1 MDFEAIAASSAD
13 QVEVPAGFR
22 ADVLIRY
29 GDQFTDAAGKELTF
43 GYNNDYLAFF
53 PIEGSSDEGILFVN
67 HEYPGPFF
75 MNGYKPTGVEQ
86 PGGSA
91 SHNKSTADIREER
104 KSVGN
109 SFLHIARGTDGIWG
123 IVEGSEFNRRI
134 YGDSPIIPM
143 TGPLAKP
150 TSEGGVG
157 TTSNGSL
164 ANCSGGIT
172 PWGTALSCEEN
183 YDGYG
188 IALGSQDFFY
198 GWDNVDGL
206 RYDQNANKTY
216 GWVVE
221 HDPYDPEDVGRKHTA
236 LGRFRHENT
245 AFRVVPDKPFVLYMG
260 DDANNEG
267 VYKFVSDREFDPAET
282 DAARANNMQILSE
295 GTLYIAEWTRND
307 NTTLGAGRTV
317 YTSEGGPRA
326 ATSPSE
332 GRGRWILV
340 EDADLE
346 DTRAKLRARY
356 ASGQNVER
364 YTPAPGDKHDPS
376 RANTGDTIPITAAN
390 DYPAR
395 FATNRPED
403 VEVDDAGTVYIAL
416 TNNRGGSDN
425 SSRGSQPAAN
435 DRHGLIRRLVED
447 SADPMALTFAWTDWS
462 VGGPRNTADPGE
474 QGFSSPDNLVFDTH
488 DNVWVVTDISS
499 DALKGSLAPVTAYDY
514 HRNNAVFMIP
524 RTGANQGIAFRFAN
538 MPVEAE
544 GTGPYFTPD
553 EQTLFVNVQHPGEE
567 SEPGDITSYW
577 PRGNKTA
584 EQNPNEPIPSMV
596 AITKVPPRAQDPGS
610 PVVPPPPPGQNPDG
624 TPAAPSRD
632 ATLPFLQIL
641 SPARQS
647 LRALRR
653 SGMTVRVRVDEP
665 VTLRVT
671 VSGRLS
677 RRKGGRGP
685 IKRFARDTVRVERA
699 GEATITLRPSAAQ
712 RLLLRREDSV
722 PAVLSLSATDAAGNE
737 RTRTK
742 QLRFT

>member
-1 MDFEAIAASSAD
+1 MDLDPSSRADAGFGGKLTQGTRRSFIKGIAAAGASTMAAYAIDSGGALDMFTDEARAATVRDTTPFMDFEAIAASSAD

-75 MNGYKPTGVEQ
+75 MNGYKATGVEQ

-91 SHNKSTADIREER
+91 SHDKSTADIREER

-123 IVEGSEFNRRI
+123 VVEGSEFNRRI

-188 IALGSQDFFY
+188 IPLGSQDFFY

-267 VYKFVSDREFDPAET
+267 VYKFVSDREFDPADT

-326 ATSPSE
+326 ASSPSE
-332 GRGRWILV
+332 GPRTLDPRRRTPTSRTRGRSC
-340 EDADLE
+340 APG
-346 DTRAKLRARY
+346 TRAARTSS
-356 ASGQNVER
+356 ATRRPPATSTTRRGP
-364 YTPAPGDKHDPS
+364 TPATRS
-376 RANTGDTIPITAAN
+376 RSRRPTTIPPASRRTARRTSRSTT
-390 DYPAR
+390 PAR
-395 FATNRPED
+395 CT
-403 VEVDDAGTVYIAL
+403 
-416 TNNRGGSDN
+416 
-425 SSRGSQPAAN
+425 SR
-435 DRHGLIRRLVED
+435 
-447 SADPMALTFAWTDWS
+447 
-462 VGGPRNTADPGE
+462 
-474 QGFSSPDNLVFDTH
+474 
-488 DNVWVVTDISS
+488 
-499 DALKGSLAPVTAYDY
+499 
-514 HRNNAVFMIP
+514 
-524 RTGANQGIAFRFAN
+524 
-538 MPVEAE
+538 
-544 GTGPYFTPD
+544 
-553 EQTLFVNVQHPGEE
+553 
-567 SEPGDITSYW
+567 
-577 PRGNKTA
+577 
-584 EQNPNEPIPSMV
+584 
-596 AITKVPPRAQDPGS
+596 
-610 PVVPPPPPGQNPDG
+610 
-624 TPAAPSRD
+624 
-632 ATLPFLQIL
+632 
-641 SPARQS
+641 
-647 LRALRR
+647 
-653 SGMTVRVRVDEP
+653 
-665 VTLRVT
+665 
-671 VSGRLS
+671 
-677 RRKGGRGP
+677 
-685 IKRFARDTVRVERA
+685 
-699 GEATITLRPSAAQ
+699 
-712 RLLLRREDSV
+712 
-722 PAVLSLSATDAAGNE
+722 
-737 RTRTK
+737 
-742 QLRFT
+742 